1 MKRRRLEEEQ
11 SIDENNKKF
20 ETVFQVFM
28 DCVRLLIEQINSRTW
43 NISIILNR
51 RLSNRFDNV
60 IFGVIAS
67 NLNFPI
73 VDIQK
78 LTMSIDQFCNYEI
91 LIVTTK
97 CLGTTV
103 R

>member
-1 MKRRRLEEEQ
+1 MPEYAGEEAHQIKRRVVEEEQ

-28 DCVRLLIEQINSRTW
+28 DCVRLLIEQINSRMW
-43 NISIILNR
+43 NISIIHNR

-67 NLNFPI
+67 NLSFPI
-73 VDIQK
+73 VDI
-78 LTMSIDQFCNYEI
+78 
-91 LIVTTK
+91 
-97 CLGTTV
+97 
-103 R
+103 

>member
-1 MKRRRLEEEQ
+1 MPEYAGEEAHQMKRRRLEEEQ

-43 NISIILNR
+43 NISIIHNR

-67 NLNFPI
+67 NLSFPI
-73 VDIQK
+73 VDI
-78 LTMSIDQFCNYEI
+78 
-91 LIVTTK
+91 
-97 CLGTTV
+97 
-103 R
+103 

>member
-1 MKRRRLEEEQ
+1 MKRRVVEEEQ

-43 NISIILNR
+43 NISIIHNR

-67 NLNFPI
+67 NLSFPI

-78 LTMSIDQFCNYEI
+78 SIVDYVYRPI
-91 LIVTTK
+91 L
-97 CLGTTV
+97 
-103 R
+103 

>member
-1 MKRRRLEEEQ
+1 MKRRVVEEEQ

-28 DCVRLLIEQINSRTW
+28 DCVRLLIEQINSRMW
-43 NISIILNR
+43 NISIIHNR

-67 NLNFPI
+67 NLSFPI

-78 LTMSIDQFCNYEI
+78 SIVYYVYPPI
-91 LIVTTK
+91 L
-97 CLGTTV
+97 
-103 R
+103 